1 MTINLL
7 FFFFLFIILNKIA
20 HSKGLI
26 KVVLLVLVQNFAARG
41 LVQKP
46 SNYSLSSVR
55 YIEKKHKKQQ
65 KSLHFNIKKFLWLFL
80 FNNSLEP
87 TN

>member
-41 LVQKP
+41 LAKITLICLLCIVH
-46 SNYSLSSVR
+46 R
-55 YIEKKHKKQQ
+55 KKHTKTIK
-65 KSLHFNIKKFLWLFL
+65 LFHLNINIFSGFFL
-80 FNNSLEP
+80 FNNLLEL

>member
-41 LVQKP
+41 LALAKITLICLLCIVHRK
-46 SNYSLSSVR
+46 
-55 YIEKKHKKQQ
+55 KKHKNNKT
-65 KSLHFNIKKFLWLFL
+65 LFHFKH
-80 FNNSLEP
+80 
-87 TN
+87 

>member
-41 LVQKP
+41 LALQTIKLI
-46 SNYSLSSVR
+46 SLFCIIHR
-55 YIEKKHKKQQ
+55 KK
-65 KSLHFNIKKFLWLFL
+65 NIKQK
-80 FNNSLEP
+80 NSFHLNIKCLVFP
-87 TN
+87 FSFVTISSS

>member
-7 FFFFLFIILNKIA
+7 FFLLILNKIA
-20 HSKGLI
+20 HYRGLI

-41 LVQKP
+41 LALAKITLICLLCIVH
-46 SNYSLSSVR
+46 R
-55 YIEKKHKKQQ
+55 KKYTKTIKLFH
-65 KSLHFNIKKFLWLFL
+65 LNINIFSGFFL
-80 FNNSLEP
+80 FNNLLEL